1 MNVIKGIPSKNQLH
15 TWFQNWKVK
24 WKQKITEGGSDMCDN
39 GAKSSYETL
48 QVCSEHQNKG
58 KVHWNM
64 TLSSIGLKVL

>member
-1 MNVIKGIPSKNQLH
+1 
-15 TWFQNWKVK
+15 
-24 WKQKITEGGSDMCDN
+24 MCDN